1 MNIYISNELNN
12 KVSLLSSDKKN
23 ILLST
28 LNQLENVDD
37 FSKIQNLKKIKDSNI
52 FEIKTR
58 DLRLFLVKEENSI
71 IIVDLVIDETSTQ
84 NNQVFSQ
91 RINPL
96 LNHEYNPIFN
106 HSINPIFNHNINPIF
121 NHNINP
127 IFNHNINPI
136 FNHNINPIFNHN
148 INPIFNHSINPI
160 FNHSINPVFN
170 SMINPFRNTMYEGSL
185 LFDKN
190 NTSLGFGI
198 VVNNDCEIFY
208 SNDLKIKFYS
218 FSVNEQTRI
227 CFENNKL
234 YGLIVKANERFS
246 LLYQNNE
253 HIMNIIK

>member
-23 ILLST
+23 ILLAT
-28 LNQLENVDD
+28 LNKLENVDD
-37 FSKIQNLKKIKDSNI
+37 FSKIQNLKKIRDSNI

-71 IIVDLVIDETSTQ
+71 IIIDLVIDETSTQ
-84 NNQVFSQ
+84 NNQIFSQ

-106 HSINPIFNHNINPIF
+106 HSINPV
-121 NHNINP
+121 
-127 IFNHNINPI
+127 

>member
-1 MNIYISNELNN
+1 MNIYISNELND
-12 KVSLLSSDKKN
+12 KVSLLSSEKKD
-23 ILLST
+23 ILLKT
-28 LNQLENVDD
+28 LNNLEKVDD
-37 FSKIQNLKKIKDSNI
+37 LSKIQNLKKIKDSNV
-52 FEIKTR
+52 FEIRTR
-58 DLRLFLVKEENSI
+58 DLRLFFVKEDNSI
-71 IIVDLVIDETSTQ
+71 IIVNLVINESKI
-84 NNQVFSQ
+84 QVNKIIPQ

-96 LNHEYNPIFN
+96 LNHNYNPIY
-106 HSINPIFNHNINPIF
+106 NHNINPIY
-121 NHNINP
+121 
-127 IFNHNINPI
+127 
-136 FNHNINPIFNHN
+136 NHN
-148 INPIFNHSINPI
+148 INPIFNHSINPT

-170 SMINPFRNTMYEGSL
+170 SMINPFRNTMYEGSI

-198 VVNNDCEIFY
+198 VVNTDCEIFY

-218 FSVNEQTRI
+218 FTINEQTRI